1 MRARDG
7 KRKIVGV
14 KSSEPAVRL
23 VLDLEPDSE
32 PISGFLEHRGAARR
46 RFWGWLDLL
55 AAIDGARKD
64 WESASGPDLRRQ
76 EVR

>member
-1 MRARDG
+1 MRARAG

-23 VLDLEPDSE
+23 VLDLEPDSD

-55 AAIDGARKD
+55 AAIEAVRNDEVNGRGADLHRK
-64 WESASGPDLRRQ
+64 EAR
-76 EVR
+76 